1 MGKYGTVLF
10 LLMEFYIFGSGKIIK
25 DNTGDD
31 SKGTFTYGSSSVL
44 NNLSTSLLTNYG
56 AEVRPLCPGY
66 ERVNV
71 TVDIAIR
78 QLISLDEPEQ
88 LIHFNMWMRLGWI
101 DCNLRWNPDDF
112 NGTDSIVLPIGLIWK
127 PDVTLYESISAEFYG
142 FKDYRALIYSDGY
155 VAYNFPTKI
164 EALCPIDVA
173 KFPFDSQVCELM
185 FGSWSYNGLQ
195 LDIRSKNVEGD
206 LSSMKEH
213 VEWIVEKTAN
223 VRHEVYYGCCPEPF
237 IDVTFYIH
245 LKRKPAYYITNII
258 VPSFLITMVA
268 SFGFLLP
275 VDSGEKVGLE
285 LTVMLAMSV
294 FQLLVADKLPPSADS
309 TPWIAMFFS
318 FTLILSGGSSLWQVM
333 VLNIH
338 HRGDR
343 TMSRFTKCYLLKPLA
358 YITCVKLPRLQNNR
372 YKTSQNEDKII
383 SKLFNTLNERRMSN
397 EKEVEISTS
406 SESEKEEV
414 DSDLWIHYAL
424 VLDRLGF
431 VVFLFSLVTGC
442 AYIFIGIIY
451 N

>member
-10 LLMEFYIFGSGKIIK
+10 LLMELYIFGSGKIIK
-25 DNTGDD
+25 DNTDDD
-31 SKGTFTYGSSSVL
+31 SKGTVTYGSSSVL
-44 NNLSTSLLTNYG
+44 NNLSTSLLANYG
-56 AEVRPLCPGY
+56 AGVRPLCPGY
-66 ERVNV
+66 EKVNV

-88 LIHFNMWMRLGWI
+88 LVHFNMWMRLGWI

-112 NGTDSIVLPIGLIWK
+112 NGTDSIVLPIDYIWK

-142 FKDYRALIYSDGY
+142 FKDYRALINADGY
-155 VAYNFPTKI
+155 VTYNFPTKI

-195 LDIRSKNVEGD
+195 LDIQSKDIAGD
-206 LSSMKEH
+206 LSSMKEN
-213 VEWIVEKTAN
+213 VEWIIEKAPV
-223 VRHEVYYGCCPEPF
+223 VRHEVYYGCCPGPF
-237 IDVTFYIH
+237 VDVTFYIH
-245 LKRKPAYYITNII
+245 LKRKPAYYVTNII
-258 VPSFLITMVA
+258 VPSILITMVA

-358 YITCVKLPRLQNNR
+358 FITRVKLPKIQNR
-372 YKTSQNEDKII
+372 YKTSWNQDKII
-383 SKLFNTLNERRMSN
+383 SKLFNTLDENRASKEKAVERA
-397 EKEVEISTS
+397 
-406 SESEKEEV
+406 SESEKDTDNSE
-414 DSDLWIHYAL
+414 LWIHYAL
-424 VLDRLGF
+424 VLDRLGLVAF
-431 VVFLFSLVTGC
+431 VFSFVMGC
-442 AYIFIGIIY
+442 AYIFIGII
-451 N
+451 NN